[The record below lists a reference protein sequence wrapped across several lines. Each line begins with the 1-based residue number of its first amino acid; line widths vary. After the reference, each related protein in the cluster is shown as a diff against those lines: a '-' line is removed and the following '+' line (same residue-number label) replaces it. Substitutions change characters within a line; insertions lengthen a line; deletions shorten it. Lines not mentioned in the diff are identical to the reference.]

1 MPKYNK
7 LVRDKIPEVIR
18 AKGETPIFHVAD
30 EAEYWAK
37 LKAKLAEETG
47 EFVCDENINEIADV
61 LEVLDAIIAY
71 KKFDRAE
78 IEEVKRKKFE
88 ERGGFTER
96 IILDEA

>member
-1 MPKYNK
+1 MNYNK
-7 LVRDKIPEVIR
+7 LVRDKIPEVIK
-18 AKGETPIFHVAD
+18 AKGQTPVFHVAD
-30 EAEYWAK
+30 DAEYWTK

-47 EFVCDENINEIADV
+47 EFVRDESVNEIADI

-78 IEEVKRKKFE
+78 IEEAKAKKFA
-88 ERGGFTER
+88 ERGGFEKR